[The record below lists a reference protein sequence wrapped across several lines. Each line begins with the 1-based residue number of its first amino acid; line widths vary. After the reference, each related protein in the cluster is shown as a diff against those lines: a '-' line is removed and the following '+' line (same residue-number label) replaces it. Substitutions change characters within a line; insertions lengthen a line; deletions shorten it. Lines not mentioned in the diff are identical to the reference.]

1 MDTEPNAGAWAT
13 APVGG
18 AAEIDANTMNDANG
32 TAEKVAPAPGYNGRL
47 DDGAL
52 PETEPTAEG
61 RSVRRRHIKKLM
73 ATSAKFT
80 ADQGA
85 M

>member
-18 AAEIDANTMNDANG
+18 AAEVDASTMNDANG
-32 TAEKVAPAPGYNGRL
+32 TAEEAAPAPGYNDGL

-52 PETEPTAEG
+52 PEDLTAEG